1 MGRRNKNTKNI
12 SVWGIN
18 TMAKEHILQVNIDN
32 NGGNG
37 AFALMQSFYELLKT
51 EYVFDYFTMDSFVNN
66 KVLRSIVDDGGKC
79 ESANLRKNKL
89 FGHMLLP
96 FRFYKFLVKNNY
108 NTIHIHSEV
117 AYKHFLYCVA
127 AKKANVKKI
136 IIHSHSSSIDG
147 NCKGLK
153 YVFHKIFR
161 EYINR
166 NGDFFIACSEPAAKW
181 MFDETIMNG
190 DNYCLLNNG
199 IIPEKFKYDEKKR
212 SEVRNTLGLEGYYVI
227 GHVGAFKWVKN
238 QSLLI
243 EILSLLKNK
252 NYKLLL
258 VGDGEDR
265 QKIEE
270 KARNLGV
277 IDSVKF
283 TGNRSDV
290 NELLLAM
297 DIFVFPSFFE
307 GIPISVIEAQCVGLP
322 IIASDVINRDVRINE
337 NLFFFSLERSSRE
350 WADKIESSI
359 SNHLKEEGFNN
370 IFKSIY
376 NINESARQLREIY
389 EREK

>member
-1 MGRRNKNTKNI
+1 M
-12 SVWGIN
+12 V
-18 TMAKEHILQVNIDN
+18 KEHILQVNIDN

-37 AFALMQSFYELLKT
+37 AFALMQSFYALLKT
-51 EYVFDYFTMDSFVNN
+51 EYIFDYFTMDSFVNN
-66 KVLRSIVDDGGKC
+66 EVLQSILDDGGKC

-89 FGHMLLP
+89 FGHILLP

-153 YVFHKIFR
+153 HVFHKIFR
-161 EYINR
+161 KYINR

-181 MFDETIMNG
+181 MFDETIING
-190 DNYCLLNNG
+190 DNYCLLHNG

-212 SEVRNTLGLEGYYVI
+212 SEVRSTLGLEGYYVI

-277 IDSVKF
+277 IDSVIF

-337 NLFFFSLERSSRE
+337 NLFFFSLERSSKE

-359 SNHLKEEGFNN
+359 SDHLKEEGFNN